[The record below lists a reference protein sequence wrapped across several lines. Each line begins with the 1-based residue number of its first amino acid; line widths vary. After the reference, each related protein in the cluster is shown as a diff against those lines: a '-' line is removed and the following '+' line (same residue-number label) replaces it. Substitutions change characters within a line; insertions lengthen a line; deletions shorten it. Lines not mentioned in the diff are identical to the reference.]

1 MATYAPADLITKQL
15 PAADGCAVVYSGKVT
30 ATSNAATGDV
40 IRFCV
45 VPAGTELAD
54 VFVKTTTSFGT
65 TAPCTIRLAS
75 VDGASVPIIGGSGTT
90 ADLVAAG
97 STALQ
102 TAGSTV
108 QPVTPVT
115 TNVDCFLECLMGTVS
130 GGAQGVAIV
139 TAHGMGYGAR

>member
-1 MATYAPADLITKQL
+1 MATYAPADLITKPL
-15 PAADGCAVVYSGKVT
+15 PAADGCAVVYNGKVT

-45 VPAGTELAD
+45 VPAGTEVAD
-54 VFVKTTTSFGT
+54 VLVKTTTSFGT

-75 VDGASVPIIGGSGTT
+75 VDGTSDAVIGASGAT

-108 QPVTPVT
+108 QPVTPVLT
-115 TNVDCFLECLMGTVS
+115 KSDCFLECLMGTVS
-130 GGAQGVAIV
+130 GGAQGVAIATV
-139 TAHGMGYGAR
+139 YGMALGAR